1 MSYSVAPLERLIEQL
16 ERLPGIGHKSA
27 QRLAFFLLNQP
38 EKNAADFVSAI
49 TEAREKIHE
58 CAVCRNLTDQ
68 DLCPICRAGNRDAS
82 VICVVEDPRDVMA
95 FERTREYAGLY
106 HVLHGTISPMEGV
119 GPEDIRIRELL
130 ARVGKEDIHEVIL
143 ATNPDIEG
151 EATASY
157 IARLL
162 KPMGILVTRIAHGLP
177 VGGDLE
183 YTDEVTL
190 AKAMEGRTQM

>member
-106 HVLHGTISPMEGV
+106 HVLHGTISPMDGV
-119 GPEDIRIRELL
+119 GPDQIRVKELL
-130 ARVGKEDIHEVIL
+130 VR
-143 ATNPDIEG
+143 
-151 EATASY
+151 
-157 IARLL
+157 
-162 KPMGILVTRIAHGLP
+162 
-177 VGGDLE
+177 
-183 YTDEVTL
+183 
-190 AKAMEGRTQM
+190 GREKRRPCISPSCSSPSRSR